1 VALYD
6 LEVRLEG
13 AEEAVATTA
22 AEWHG
27 TTPALETLRCELYW
41 KLRHSLERHCRAET
55 PPVEL
60 CPLAFERWQFNCM
73 LQRHEAGTA
82 RSHASVIHIL
92 FLGGAYERQASGE
105 PSKGFLGFFSP
116 TPPSRLYKEWQ
127 LRTIHLID
135 T

>member
-1 VALYD
+1 M
-6 LEVRLEG
+6 
-13 AEEAVATTA
+13 EAVAA
-22 AEWHG
+22 AERHG

-73 LQRHEAGTA
+73 LQRHQAGTA
-82 RSHASVIHIL
+82 CSPPSAIHIL
-92 FLGGAYERQASGE
+92 FYGGAYERQARGE
-105 PSKGFLGFFSP
+105 PSNSPKGLLGFLPHSIDD
-116 TPPSRLYKEWQ
+116 WQ